1 MEKTG
6 GLEHVR
12 KLLRD
17 NVIPELKG
25 DIADIPLLGEIHNEI
40 KVIRETL
47 LSFSAGDFSPVI
59 KIRGIIPGCLKA
71 LQSHLQHLIW
81 QVRLV
86 EKGDFSQEVHFMGEF
101 STAFNNMVRQ
111 LNKTLQELK
120 QKEETLMALTDT
132 LRNEIHNRNTVVE
145 ALQESEARLKYLASH
160 DPLTGTFNRLS
171 FIEMASAELKNAA
184 KAGLRCCMAIM
195 DIDHFKRFN
204 DTYGHVAGDEALRH
218 IVRVLSGGLR
228 KGDFLGRYGGEEFTI
243 FFFNSDKEA
252 GAAIV
257 ERLRKALAS
266 SPVLLENQAVQV
278 TASFGVAE
286 AEGDTGEKEYVQK
299 LVTNA
304 DIALYSAKKHGRNRV
319 MLYDSLMA
327 KEFQERAEKNCAR
340 CPMDEETPG
349 VLSPG
354 VQDKSA
360 GADP

>member
-1 MEKTG
+1 MEEITA

-17 NVIPELKG
+17 NVIPNLEG
-25 DIADIPLLGEIHNEI
+25 DLAEIPLLKEIHGEI

-59 KIRGIIPGCLKA
+59 RIRGIIPGCLKA
-71 LQSHLQHLIW
+71 LQSHLQHLVW

-120 QKEETLMALTDT
+120 QKEDTLMALTDT
-132 LRNEIHNRNTVVE
+132 LRNEISSRNTVVE

-171 FIEMASAELKNAA
+171 FIEMAAAELKNAA
-184 KAGLRCCMAIM
+184 KAGVGCCMAIM

-204 DTYGHVAGDEALRH
+204 DTYGHVSGDEALRH
-218 IVRVLSGGLR
+218 IVRVLSNGLR

-243 FFFNSDKEA
+243 FFFNSDEEA
-252 GAAIV
+252 GMAIA
-257 ERLRKALAS
+257 ERLRNALAS

-278 TASFGVAE
+278 TASFGVAK
-286 AEGDTGEKEYVQK
+286 AEGDPGEKEYVQK

-304 DIALYSAKKHGRNRV
+304 DIALYSAKRHGRNRV
-319 MLYDSLMA
+319 MLYNPQLAEDFQNWTEKKCA
-327 KEFQERAEKNCAR
+327 KCPPEKGKS
-340 CPMDEETPG
+340 G
-349 VLSPG
+349 VLFPNL
-354 VQDKSA
+354 QDT
-360 GADP
+360 GPRL

>member
-1 MEKTG
+1 MEEITA

-17 NVIPELKG
+17 NVIPALEG
-25 DIADIPLLGEIHNEI
+25 DLADIPLLKEIHEEI

-86 EKGDFSQEVHFMGEF
+86 EKGDFTQEVHFMGEF

-111 LNKTLQELK
+111 LNKTLQDLK

-132 LRNEIHNRNTVVE
+132 LRNEISSRNTVVE

-171 FIEMASAELKNAA
+171 FIEMAAAELKNAA
-184 KAGLRCCMAIM
+184 KAGIHCCMAIM

-204 DTYGHVAGDEALRH
+204 DTYGHVSGDEALRH
-218 IVRVLSGGLR
+218 IVRILSNGLR

-243 FFFNSDKEA
+243 FFFNSDEEA
-252 GAAIV
+252 GMAIA

-266 SPVLLENQAVQV
+266 SPVLLENEAVQV
-278 TASFGVAE
+278 TASFGIAG
-286 AEGDTGEKEYVQK
+286 AEGDPGEKEYVQK

-304 DIALYSAKKHGRNRV
+304 DIALYSAKRSGRNRV
-319 MLYDSLMA
+319 ILYNPRLAED
-327 KEFQERAEKNCAR
+327 FQKWAEKNC
-340 CPMDEETPG
+340 
-349 VLSPG
+349 
-354 VQDKSA
+354 VQDPS
-360 GADP
+360 DPEKPAVPDL

>member
-1 MEKTG
+1 MEEVTA

-17 NVIPELKG
+17 NVIPEMEGNL
-25 DIADIPLLGEIHNEI
+25 AEIPLLKEIHEEI

-86 EKGDFSQEVHFMGEF
+86 EKGDFTQEVRFMGEF

-132 LRNEIHNRNTVVE
+132 LRNEVNNRNTVVE

-171 FIEMASAELKNAA
+171 FIEMAAAELKNAA
-184 KAGLRCCMAIM
+184 KAGVHCCMAIM

-204 DTYGHVAGDEALRH
+204 DTYGHVSGDEALRH

-252 GAAIV
+252 GMAIA
-257 ERLRKALAS
+257 ERLRNALAS

-278 TASFGVAE
+278 TASFGVTG
-286 AEGDTGEKEYVQK
+286 AEGDPGEKEYVQK

-304 DIALYSAKKHGRNRV
+304 DIALYSAKRRGRNKV
-319 MLYDSLMA
+319 VLYNPKLAED
-327 KEFQERAEKNCAR
+327 FQNWAEKKCAK
-340 CPMDEETPG
+340 CPPGREKTG
-349 VLSPG
+349 VLFLN
-354 VQDKSA
+354 SA
-360 GADP
+360 QKDALHS